1 MIKQINTKL
10 YLNICIKKKMDILLF
25 IIFTSSF

>member
-1 MIKQINTKL
+1 MVMIKQINTKL

-25 IIFTSSF
+25 INL